1 MMTRKPMTEEQREAA
16 SRRLEKARAV
26 RAKSMPDYGQ
36 ANIHPSLR
44 NLPDEDEFSP
54 KKVKQ
59 WINTNK
65 ELAAMERKHIRQKVK
80 GAIAKQANHEG
91 YVKNLQRYLRTGDW
105 TDNFYGEH
113 QENRVRHRCIAL
125 AYDEDGKPKRNVGT
139 YYPDLGCT
147 YTQEMFNLDR
157 KEL

>member
-1 MMTRKPMTEEQREAA
+1 
-16 SRRLEKARAV
+16 
-26 RAKSMPDYGQ
+26 
-36 ANIHPSLR
+36 
-44 NLPDEDEFSP
+44 
-54 KKVKQ
+54 
-59 WINTNK
+59 
-65 ELAAMERKHIRQKVK
+65 MERKHIRQKVK

-113 QENRVRHRCIAL
+113 QENRVRYRCIAL
-125 AYDEDGKPKRNVGT
+125 AYDEDGRPKRNVGT